1 MMEKGQTG
9 KRASQSAR
17 TLEKKIESYFA
28 ACEDRGELPSIAGL
42 ALALGYP
49 GRRNLEEALKEE
61 GQSKKAV
68 YLIRAKA
75 RIEEA
80 NVQAVY
86 RRETSAGAKVI
97 LQTEFGYADKEKID
111 PARLIEVKLVP

>member
-1 MMEKGQTG
+1 MQELWRRRSSPILQPVKTVEASAQYSGFGSGAWISRTPEFGGSVKGG
-9 KRASQSAR
+9 R
-17 TLEKKIESYFA
+17 TVE
-28 ACEDRGELPSIAGL
+28 
-42 ALALGYP
+42 
-49 GRRNLEEALKEE
+49 
-61 GQSKKAV
+61 KAV

-86 RRETSAGAKVI
+86 RRETSAGAKFI

>member
-1 MMEKGQTG
+1 MKT
-9 KRASQSAR
+9 
-17 TLEKKIESYFA
+17 KKHFWNNAPVDTAFHLMNYFILIVILLVCAYPVSYTH
-28 ACEDRGELPSIAGL
+28 L
-42 ALALGYP
+42 
-49 GRRNLEEALKEE
+49 ALKEE

-86 RRETSAGAKVI
+86 RRETSAGAKFI

>member
-1 MMEKGQTG
+1 M
-9 KRASQSAR
+9 
-17 TLEKKIESYFA
+17 
-28 ACEDRGELPSIAGL
+28 
-42 ALALGYP
+42 
-49 GRRNLEEALKEE
+49 
-61 GQSKKAV
+61 

-86 RRETSAGAKVI
+86 RRETSAGAKFI

>member
-86 RRETSAGAKVI
+86 RRETSAGAKFI
-97 LQTEFGYADKEKID
+97 LQTGSLYTTHLSK
-111 PARLIEVKLVP
+111 R